1 MAFILQFKIIQL
13 FARATLAQI
22 IPLKKK
28 IDEIFFLLCLENY
41 NVYMTV
47 WILVWVQLILV
58 HTVVSSGIF
67 RVVLLDWQ

>member
-28 IDEIFFLLCLENY
+28 IDEIFFLCLENY

-47 WILVWVQLILV
+47 WILVWVQLTLV
-58 HTVVSSGIF
+58 HMVVSSGIF